1 MAELIRVLIA
11 DDHHVVRR
19 GLAGFLVARNK
30 MIVVGEAANG
40 REAVE
45 LARTLRPDV
54 IVIDMLMPE
63 LTGLEAIAAI
73 RRDDPRVRIL
83 VVASFSERAD
93 VVAAIQAGALGYMRK
108 DALPR
113 ELLQAIRNVHQG
125 VLTLPQDLVVAL
137 TQPLPPA
144 PGLDELTEREL
155 AVLHLLAEG
164 RANHAIALTLM
175 ISDATVRSHVSSIL
189 AKLKVA
195 NRTQAA
201 LVAREHLKLQ
211 HTDRF

>member
-11 DDHHVVRR
+11 DDHHIVRR

-45 LARTLRPDV
+45 LARALQPDV

-73 RRDDPRVRIL
+73 RRDDPQARIL

-93 VVAAIQAGALGYMRK
+93 VVAA
-108 DALPR
+108 
-113 ELLQAIRNVHQG
+113 
-125 VLTLPQDLVVAL
+125 
-137 TQPLPPA
+137 
-144 PGLDELTEREL
+144 
-155 AVLHLLAEG
+155 
-164 RANHAIALTLM
+164 
-175 ISDATVRSHVSSIL
+175 
-189 AKLKVA
+189 
-195 NRTQAA
+195 
-201 LVAREHLKLQ
+201 
-211 HTDRF
+211 

>member
-1 MAELIRVLIA
+1 MADLIRVLIA
-11 DDHHVVRR
+11 DDHHIVRL

-30 MIVVGEAANG
+30 MTVVGEATNG

-45 LARTLRPDV
+45 QARALKPDV

-63 LTGLEAIAAI
+63 MTGLEAIAAI
-73 RRDDPRVRIL
+73 RHDDPQARIL

-93 VVAAIQAGALGYMRK
+93 VVAAIKAGALGYMRK

-113 ELLQAIRNVHQG
+113 DLLQAIRTVHQG
-125 VLTLPQDLVVAL
+125 ALALPQDLAMAL
-137 TQPLPPA
+137 THPLPHA
-144 PGLDELTEREL
+144 RGLDVLTERER
-155 AVLHLLAEG
+155 AVLRLLAEG
-164 RANHAIALTLM
+164 HANQAIAHTLM

-189 AKLKVA
+189 AKLNVT

-201 LVAREHLKLQ
+201 LVAREHLQ
-211 HTDRF
+211 P

>member
-11 DDHHVVRR
+11 DDHHLVRR
-19 GLAGFLVARNK
+19 GLAGLLVARNK
-30 MIVVGEAANG
+30 MVLVGEAANG

-45 LARTLRPDV
+45 LARTLKPDV
-54 IVIDMLMPE
+54 TVIDMLMPE

-73 RRDDPRVRIL
+73 RRDDPRARIL
-83 VVASFSERAD
+83 VVASFSEQAD
-93 VVAAIQAGALGYMRK
+93 VGAAIQAGALGYMRK

-113 ELLQAIRNVHQG
+113 ELLQAIRTVHQG
-125 VLTLPQDLVVAL
+125 SLALPQDLAVAL

-155 AVLHLLAEG
+155 AVLRLLAEG
-164 RANHAIALTLM
+164 RANHEIALTLM

-201 LVAREHLKLQ
+201 LVAREHLKP
-211 HTDRF
+211 